1 MVDKKIVEYV
11 ANLARI
17 KISEEEKEFLSTQLS
32 KILEYIDKL
41 KELDVAGVEPTRA
54 GLAEENIF
62 RDDIARQSNLDK
74 DILKNAPSSEEN
86 HFKIPK
92 VIE

>member
-17 KISEEEKEFLSTQLS
+17 DVTEEEKELLVPQLS
-32 KILEYIDKL
+32 KIFGYIDQL
-41 KELDVAGVEPTRA
+41 RTLVTDNVGPMRQPLEERA
-54 GLAEENIF
+54 LLRQDSSRVSDS
-62 RDDIARQSNLDK
+62 RDA
-74 DILKNAPSSEEN
+74 ILVNAPSREGDY
-86 HFKIPK
+86 FKIPK